1 MYNKQHCLSKTN
13 MTKSEKRIV
22 RISFLLSSLFV
33 LLIPFL
39 FAWFYLI
46 FYFCCFQLG
55 IVPNDA
61 TPDFSEI
68 GKATEII
75 SKKN

>member
-1 MYNKQHCLSKTN
+1 M
-13 MTKSEKRIV
+13 
-22 RISFLLSSLFV
+22 RISFLLSFLFV

-55 IVPNDA
+55 IVPNDS
-61 TPDFSEI
+61 TPNFSKI
-68 GKATEII
+68 GKTTEII
-75 SKKN
+75 YKQFHGNNLNIYYGLVGVFVLKT